1 MRKSLLLLLSLVMT
15 FAFYSNANAAVG
27 AYSITWEE
35 PENGSI
41 SLTVFSSSNLPSGT
55 VVNEDS
61 QVFIEAVPA
70 SGYYTKSLTANGVD
84 IMLNRSVV
92 VTEDVV
98 VEATFEKI
106 PEGNY
111 IIRYPFAYHTHVDVT
126 CGDAAVASGSIVPAN
141 SSITVNVV
149 PPTGVR
155 ITSVTANGT
164 EIGNQKT
171 LTVNTDIN
179 IAYQLDIDQN
189 GVMVNYETY
198 YDGGS
203 ITAWKYVDG
212 KLTETLISGDSNNKV
227 YVTQEVW
234 VFAVPNAGYALEKI
248 EINGEEQEIVDLS
261 LVNPFTGKQTYKGAR
276 YPVRYED
283 INITA
288 TFKLDS
294 GIADAEDTPANRYDY
309 ASRTLTA
316 GEDVTVYNAAG
327 TAVMKVAA
335 GNEASL
341 DGMDKGVYI
350 VKGAKSYMK
359 IMR

>member
-15 FAFYSNANAAVG
+15 FAFYGKTNAAVE
-27 AYSITWEE
+27 AYAITWDE

-55 VVNEDS
+55 TVNEDS

-84 IMLNRSVV
+84 IMLDRTVI

-111 IIRYPFAYHTHVDVT
+111 IVRYPFAYHTHIDVT
-126 CGDAAVASGSIVPAN
+126 YNDTPVASGSILPAN
-141 SSITVNVV
+141 SNITINVV

-155 ITSVTANGT
+155 IKSVTANGI
-164 EIGNQKT
+164 EINNQSAY
-171 LTVNTDIN
+171 TVTSDLN
-179 IAYQLDIDQN
+179 IAYQLDIDNN
-189 GVMVNYETY
+189 GVMVY
-198 YDGGS
+198 YDTYNEGGT

-212 KLTETLISGDSNNKV
+212 KVTETLNSGDTNNKV

-234 VFAVPNAGYALEKI
+234 VFAIPESGYILDKI
-248 EINGEEQEIVDLS
+248 EINGETQEIVDLS
-261 LVNPFTGKQTYKGAR
+261 LINPFLGKQTYKGAR

-294 GIADAEDTPANRYDY
+294 GIADAEETAANRYDY
-309 ASRTLTA
+309 ASQTLMA
-316 GEDVTVYNAAG
+316 GEDVTVYNATGAV
-327 TAVMKVAA
+327 VMKVAA
-335 GNEASL
+335 GDEASFENL
-341 DGMDKGVYI
+341 NNGVYI
-350 VKGAKSYMK
+350 VKGSKSLLK
-359 IMR
+359 IVR